1 MGWGRMFFLGDWGQQ
16 YDIETTKD
24 EVAQLK
30 RELRASRSA
39 SVSEVDVKQS
49 RDIAELQK
57 ENDELRLYI
66 AMLTRTLVRKRVLT
80 INEIGDLVKF
90 IDETP

>member
-39 SVSEVDVKQS
+39 SASAVDVKQS

-66 AMLTRTLVRKRVLT
+66 AMLTRTLVRKRVLSV
-80 INEIGDLVKF
+80 NEIGDLVKF